1 MKNSDSDNYGQALQ
15 YAFLLLRYRDR
26 SEKEIVSRLQKKGF
40 IEETGGKVRDYLKDK
55 GFIDDLRLAES
66 LKRNAVEQKHLGK
79 AGVFRYLL
87 LRGIPAGTAKDMAG
101 ADDDDVYAGSAAVL
115 VERKLKQY
123 AGLDEMTVKRRLWAA
138 LARKGYSPEVIR
150 KALKKFPEIEGSD
163 L

>member
-1 MKNSDSDNYGQALQ
+1 LKNSDGDNFGQARQ

-26 SEKEIVSRLQKKGF
+26 SEKEIVLRLQKKGF
-40 IEETGGKVRDYLKDK
+40 TEETGEKVRDYLKGK
-55 GFIDDLRLAES
+55 GFVDDARYAAS

-87 LRGIPAGTAKDMAG
+87 LKGIPAETAKLMAG
-101 ADDDDVYAGSAAVL
+101 EDDDYAESAAAL

-123 AGLDEMTVKRRLWAA
+123 GALDDMTVKRRLWAA
-138 LARKGYSPEVIR
+138 LARKGYSPDVIR
-150 KALKKFPEIEGSD
+150 TALKKFKDIEDSG